1 MPAVFLSYR
10 RADTVAYAG
19 RLADALE
26 KHFGEGCVF
35 QDIEAIAPG
44 SNFVAAIDEAIACC
58 AVLVVLIG
66 DDWISERAADGTRRL
81 DDARDFVRLEV
92 SSALRA
98 GKPVLPVLVEG
109 AEMPPEDALPADLRA
124 LARLQGL
131 ELSDTRWDYDVER
144 VAKAIR
150 SLTGG
155 APLQR
160 SKRALMFAGAGLL
173 IAALA
178 AMAGYRALNRPA
190 EVAGRWNLPNSSFWI
205 VVQNER
211 GLTIE
216 ETHYDSKQVWKRGN
230 GTVHD
235 NGVEFVL
242 DLVYGVGRY
251 EGTLRLSRDGTTLSG
266 EIRDAQRGTKGPLA
280 LTRER

>member
-44 SNFVAAIDEAIACC
+44 SNFVAAIDEAIASC

-109 AEMPPEDALPADLRA
+109 ADMPPEEALPADLRA

-144 VAKAIR
+144 VANAIR
-150 SLTGG
+150 RLTGG
-155 APLQR
+155 APLRR
-160 SKRALMFAGAGLL
+160 SRRTLMVAGAGIL
-173 IAALA
+173 IGALA
-178 AMAGYRALNRPA
+178 AVAGYKTLSRPA
-190 EVAGRWNLPNSSFWI
+190 DVSGRWDLPNGSFWI
-205 VVQNER
+205 VVQNDR

-216 ETHYDSKQVWKRGN
+216 ETHYDSKQVWKRGH
-230 GTVHD
+230 GTVHED
-235 NGVEFVL
+235 RVEFVL

-251 EGTLRLSRDGTTLSG
+251 EGTLKLSRDGMTLSG
-266 EIRDAQRGTKGPLA
+266 EIRDAARATKGPLA
-280 LTRER
+280 LTRRR

>member
-35 QDIEAIAPG
+35 HDIEAIAPG
-44 SNFVAAIDEAIACC
+44 SNFAETIDDAIARC

-66 DDWISERAADGTRRL
+66 DNWISERAADGTRRL

-92 SSALRA
+92 GSALRA
-98 GKPVLPVLVEG
+98 AKPVLPVLVEG
-109 AEMPPEDALPADLRA
+109 AQMPAEDALPADLRA

-131 ELSDTRWDYDVER
+131 ELSDTRWEYDVER
-144 VAKAIR
+144 VARAIR
-150 SLTGG
+150 GLTGRG
-155 APLQR
+155 PLQR
-160 SKRALMFAGAGLL
+160 SKRALMLAGAGVL
-173 IAALA
+173 IGALA
-178 AMAGYRALNRPA
+178 AVAGYKALSRPPD
-190 EVAGRWNLPNSSFWI
+190 VSGRWNLPNGSFWI
-205 VVQNER
+205 VVQDER

-235 NGVEFVL
+235 DRVEFGL

-266 EIRDAQRGTKGPLA
+266 EVRDAQRGTKGPLA
-280 LTRER
+280 LTRGR